1 MVATRAERNER
12 KRRVILQKWKI
23 NLDWNDLR
31 YFLGVARTGSLTRTA
46 GELKVSQSTV
56 SRRIAEFEASLGM
69 TLFARHQTGYF
80 LTDEG
85 REVLKHAEVVEDSIL
100 ALERGSAGLD
110 RAPVGTVR
118 LATSE
123 NLATDL
129 IIPAMPAFQE
139 RYPGICLEIVTST
152 VAAELG
158 RREADI
164 ALRVVRPTR
173 GNLKVRRVGHMTYSV
188 YGSRQY
194 VEQHP
199 AVEGEPLGG
208 RSFIAW
214 DESHA
219 HLPAA
224 AWLAR
229 EHPGCRIAMVTSS
242 LPSQIA
248 AVRAGL
254 GLAVIPDFLTV
265 DDDFI
270 RVIPSDQL
278 FSNEV
283 WLVTHADLIASARVR
298 AVGDFL
304 ADQVVKTNP
313 ELSGRWAGA

>member
-1 MVATRAERNER
+1 M
-12 KRRVILQKWKI
+12 
-23 NLDWNDLR
+23 DWNDLR
-31 YFLGVARTGSLTRTA
+31 YFLGVARSGSLTQTSADLR
-46 GELKVSQSTV
+46 VSQSTV
-56 SRRIAEFEASLGM
+56 SRRIAEFENSLGM

-85 REVLKHAEVVEDSIL
+85 REVLQHAELVEDSVM
-100 ALERGSAGLD
+100 ALERGAAGLD
-110 RAPVGTVR
+110 KTPAGGVR

-123 NLATDL
+123 NLAADL
-129 IIPAMPAFQE
+129 IIPALPAFRE
-139 RYPGICLEIVTST
+139 RYPRIRLEIITST
-152 VAAELG
+152 VAVELG

-188 YGSRQY
+188 YGSRKY
-194 VEQHP
+194 IETHP

-208 RSFIAW
+208 RHFITW

-219 HLPAA
+219 NLPAA

-229 EHPGCRIAMVTSS
+229 EHPGCKIALATTS
-242 LPSQIA
+242 LPTQIA

-265 DDDFI
+265 NDDFI
-270 RVIPSDQL
+270 RVIPSDQM

-283 WLVTHADLIASARVR
+283 WLVTHADLIASARIR
-298 AVGDFL
+298 AVSDFL

-313 ELSGRWAGA
+313 DLAGRWTSA